1 MIYAYIRVSTN
12 HQDGENQKIGIEKLA
27 SERKLI
33 IDSYIDDSGQS
44 GTVEPEKRGLGELM
58 KVLKSG
64 DILITSELSR
74 LGRSLFMIMRIL
86 EFCMTN
92 GVKVYTV
99 KEGYELGD
107 NIQSKVLAFAFG
119 LSAEIEREL
128 ISQRTRE
135 ALQRRKAEGKKLG
148 REKGKR
154 CHLNYK
160 CSERHTEILNWI
172 SEGVTRR
179 EISKRLG
186 VSVNALYRYLTYTGI
201 HTPKRNGGVKWEGGV
216 YR

>member
-12 HQDGENQKIGIEKLA
+12 HQDGENQKIGINKFA

-44 GTVEPEKRGLGELM
+44 GTVAPEKRELGELM

-64 DILITSELSR
+64 DVLITSELSR

-86 EFCMTN
+86 EFCMEN
-92 GVKVYTV
+92 GVQVFTV
-99 KEGYELGD
+99 KEGYELGN

-160 CSERHTEILNWI
+160 CSERHQEILLWI
-172 SEGVTRR
+172 SEGVPRR
-179 EISKRLG
+179 EIACRLG
-186 VSVNALYRYLTYTGI
+186 VSVNALYRYLTYTGL
-201 HTPKRNGGVKWEGGV
+201 HVPEVNGGVAWDGGV